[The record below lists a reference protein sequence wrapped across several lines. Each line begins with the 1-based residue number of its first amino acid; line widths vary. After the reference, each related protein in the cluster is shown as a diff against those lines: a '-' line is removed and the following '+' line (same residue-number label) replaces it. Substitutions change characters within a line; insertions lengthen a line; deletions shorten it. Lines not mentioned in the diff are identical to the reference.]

1 MRISSREVSAVMSFD
16 HLSPCMR
23 GGEEAFFLNFTHQV
37 TPCCEAVPADIWLP
51 ILSVHLIE
59 LESIRQR
66 KGWTVHSCPSQSPA
80 ESEKQAARNH
90 EAKPWSQ
97 CRKGHAGNK
106 GLHDRMAELLR
117 DSVPKDENAGMG
129 RMVAAPNPCIHLEAM
144 EETKLRNLV
153 KLGVP
158 EYYAHMAANSRRG
171 YWFTANTGTVT
182 RRITN
187 ERLTRAGFFELSPA
201 YESIQSACI
210 GRAVYRTVRMV
221 R

>member
-1 MRISSREVSAVMSFD
+1 
-16 HLSPCMR
+16 
-23 GGEEAFFLNFTHQV
+23 
-37 TPCCEAVPADIWLP
+37 
-51 ILSVHLIE
+51 
-59 LESIRQR
+59 
-66 KGWTVHSCPSQSPA
+66 
-80 ESEKQAARNH
+80 
-90 EAKPWSQ
+90 
-97 CRKGHAGNK
+97 
-106 GLHDRMAELLR
+106 
-117 DSVPKDENAGMG
+117 
-129 RMVAAPNPCIHLEAM
+129 MVAAPNPCIHLEAM

-171 YWFTANTGTVT
+171 YWFTANTGAVT

>member
-1 MRISSREVSAVMSFD
+1 MTDNKPTIQGQRTEKNDMLSIAYYHLDPKAIYGKFSFSRLCADAGVREDFSEPGETILTNAFCKLVAVDSRRWIRFILNVLSELSKETIAALSDMEMR
-16 HLSPCMR
+16 
-23 GGEEAFFLNFTHQV
+23 
-37 TPCCEAVPADIWLP
+37 
-51 ILSVHLIE
+51 
-59 LESIRQR
+59 
-66 KGWTVHSCPSQSPA
+66 
-80 ESEKQAARNH
+80 
-90 EAKPWSQ
+90 
-97 CRKGHAGNK
+97 
-106 GLHDRMAELLR
+106 
-117 DSVPKDENAGMG
+117 
-129 RMVAAPNPCIHLEAM
+129 IHLEAM

-171 YWFTANTGTVT
+171 YWFTANTGAVT

-221 R
+221 W

>member
-1 MRISSREVSAVMSFD
+1 
-16 HLSPCMR
+16 
-23 GGEEAFFLNFTHQV
+23 
-37 TPCCEAVPADIWLP
+37 
-51 ILSVHLIE
+51 
-59 LESIRQR
+59 
-66 KGWTVHSCPSQSPA
+66 
-80 ESEKQAARNH
+80 
-90 EAKPWSQ
+90 
-97 CRKGHAGNK
+97 
-106 GLHDRMAELLR
+106 
-117 DSVPKDENAGMG
+117 
-129 RMVAAPNPCIHLEAM
+129 M

-171 YWFTANTGTVT
+171 YWFTANTGAVT

-187 ERLTRAGFFELSPA
+187 ERLTRAGL